1 MLPLIPV
8 VLTSVVTTVATLY
21 LYEQQKRTPQ
31 KSAKKAAPIED
42 NSETASAV
50 EEESAT
56 GEVEQTKETNVEPEQ
71 PPEPERS
78 NFQDYF

>member
-1 MLPLIPV
+1 LKSIKPTII
-8 VLTSVVTTVATLY
+8 SKVTRLV
-21 LYEQQKRTPQ
+21 
-31 KSAKKAAPIED
+31 ED